1 MKSRGSTQENVGPA
15 ATYIIVNEMTDDGA
29 SELILHR
36 IDQAAYEA
44 GVDPSETSHTV
55 RVWQLAPIRTEWT
68 AVVPVRPGH
77 EDEVR
82 ELVKEMLSGCLG
94 VDGGPPR
101 NAVGLLERWAGRRGM
116 RYSPGERAS
125 WPEAG
130 LYLEFM
136 PAGSDMVYAHYG
148 LAYVILARAAP
159 LLADARWYAILSQYE
174 DILDRWE
181 LVEGRLRFGRLLTEE
196 NRAGE
201 VLAAL
206 EPSLAGALR

>member
-1 MKSRGSTQENVGPA
+1 LRGTAPRKLERIHTGNAGPA

-68 AVVPVRPGH
+68 AVVPVRSGH

-82 ELVKEMLSGCLG
+82 ELLIKLLSGCPG

-101 NAVGLLERWAGRRGM
+101 NAVGLLERWACRRGM
-116 RYSPGERAS
+116 RYAPGERAS
-125 WPEAG
+125 WPEASASSG
-130 LYLEFM
+130 AARSPSSRPR
-136 PAGSDMVYAHYG
+136 PATPAVRPAM
-148 LAYVILARAAP
+148 IRAQ
-159 LLADARWYAILSQYE
+159 RRRSS
-174 DILDRWE
+174 R
-181 LVEGRLRFGRLLTEE
+181 
-196 NRAGE
+196 
-201 VLAAL
+201 
-206 EPSLAGALR
+206 